1 MHTRYQQ
8 KQKQKCRKLLRA
20 PYSSA
25 MVTRRQERIKSN
37 RVTDPRCIRAINLL
51 STEPAKNYPNL
62 LVEYTKANDITT
74 MAYLLAAAQY
84 LKVDIVTQEALQAAE
99 GLGAAEVLLQRH
111 TNI

>member
-1 MHTRYQQ
+1 
-8 KQKQKCRKLLRA
+8 
-20 PYSSA
+20 
-25 MVTRRQERIKSN
+25 
-37 RVTDPRCIRAINLL
+37 
-51 STEPAKNYPNL
+51 L

-111 TNI
+111 TGPQ